1 MGKGAG
7 LWAAA
12 AGLAL
17 LLCLPACRNKAA
29 GELRPPEGAGAW
41 DSRLGQ
47 LFDDRF
53 TLAPVELAG
62 RAPGDVLDQRRFIQR
77 LGYANLIV
85 LVTVD
90 QVWSRTLLG
99 GVPQQRAEVTLGR
112 VLRGTLPKKV
122 APQQTLVF
130 REAEALPLD
139 AVGRVMLLFV
149 RWAPGEAPAYHHHL
163 MVAADD
169 ALALIEAMV
178 QHAKAAGQLKED
190 VPRKRRRSKEEG

>member
-47 LFDDRF
+47 LFDDRC

-112 VLRGTLPKKV
+112 VLRGKLPKKV

-130 REAEALPLD
+130 REAEELPLD

-178 QHAKAAGQLKED
+178 LHARAAGKLEED
-190 VPRKRRRSKEEG
+190 APRKRRRKKDE